1 MPVSFQDIVQGAA
14 GLADLG
20 NSVISGI
27 NGIGAGRRQRKLL
40 QRQYYY
46 NQQLMNQQHALSEQ
60 SAEAAYQRQLDFW
73 NQQNEYLSPSNQKA
87 LLEQAGLNPYV
98 LNGSSGVS
106 GGSNLSSM
114 NAGSAAGS
122 SVSLPGIVGPHMG
135 AVSGSLAQARLSSSQ
150 AKLNEAQADYYS
162 TQADEVLPAIAANQQ
177 AQADLSKAK
186 VITEGGV
193 QALQTIEQ
201 QLRSATLP
209 TSIAQAEQDLS
220 TSRMAFAQ
228 LYQDYEIKSHELDR
242 QPLLKQQL
250 EQQVKLASLNVA
262 YRALEAQLYSKYGD
276 LERDASLKQALA
288 LTRSYL
294 SSADNY
300 DSMIEL
306 RDNEQA
312 EMYNQLGRKF
322 KRETNWMP
330 VRNVSGAIRDLGDAA
345 GSIAGIFSRF
355 LGMTKQVNSTRSY
368 VDPDGVLKGSV
379 SEEQIIRQI
388 FGE

>member
-1 MPVSFQDIVQGAA
+1 MQGASA
-14 GLADLG
+14 FADLG
-20 NSVISGI
+20 NSIISGI

-46 NQQLMNQQHALSEQ
+46 NQQLMQQQHQLSEQ

-73 NQQNEYLSPSNQKA
+73 NQQNEYTSPSNQKA
-87 LLEQAGLNPYV
+87 LLEEAGLNPYV
-98 LNGSSGVS
+98 LNGNAGVS

-135 AVSGSLAQARLSSSQ
+135 PISSSMAQLRLSSSQ
-150 AKLNEAQADYYS
+150 ARLNEAQADYYS
-162 TQADEVLPAIAANQQ
+162 TQADDVLPAIASNQR
-177 AQADLSKAK
+177 AQSELSKSK
-186 VITEGGV
+186 VITESGV

-242 QPLLKQQL
+242 QPLLKKQL

-262 YRALEAQLYSKYGD
+262 YRALEASLYAKYGD
-276 LERDASLKQALA
+276 LERDAAIKQALA
-288 LTRSYL
+288 LTRSYI

-312 EMYNQLGRKF
+312 EMYHQLGRKI

-330 VRNVSGAIRDLGDAA
+330 VRNVTGAIRDIGDAA
-345 GSIAGIFSRF
+345 GSIAGIFGRF
-355 LGMTKQVNSTRSY
+355 LGMTKSVNATRSY

-379 SEEQIIRQI
+379 SEAQIVRQI

>member
-1 MPVSFQDIVQGAA
+1 MQGASA
-14 GLADLG
+14 FADLG
-20 NSVISGI
+20 NSIISGI

-46 NQQLMNQQHALSEQ
+46 NQQLMNQQHELSEQ

-73 NQQNEYLSPSNQKA
+73 NQQNKYTSPANQKA
-87 LLEQAGLNPYV
+87 LLEAAGLNPYV
-98 LNGSSGVS
+98 LNGSTGVS

-114 NAGSAAGS
+114 NAGTAAGS
-122 SVSLPGIVGPHMG
+122 SVSLPGVVGPHMG
-135 AVSGSLAQARLSSSQ
+135 AISGALAQARLSSSQ
-150 AKLNEAQADYYS
+150 AKLNDAQADFYS
-162 TQADEVLPAIAANQQ
+162 TQANDVLPAIASNQR
-177 AQADLSKAK
+177 AQSELSKAK

-209 TSIAQAEQDLS
+209 TTIAQAEQDLN
-220 TSRMAFAQ
+220 TSRMAFSQ
-228 LYQDYEIKSHELDR
+228 LYQDYEIKAHELDR

-262 YRALEAQLYSKYGD
+262 YRALEARLYAKYGD
-276 LERDASLKQALA
+276 LERDASIKQALA
-288 LTRSYL
+288 LTRSYI

-312 EMYNQLGRKF
+312 EMYNQLGRKL

-330 VRNVSGAIRDLGDAA
+330 VRNVTGAIRDLGDAA

-388 FGE
+388 LGE